1 MLLSLQ
7 KCLLSWNELKKFVET
22 FLSHVLFLENVNSSS
37 PLDYFK
43 VLPPKR
49 SEGDPAEVRVSDLSH
64 HRRSKMSSN
73 TVLQIP
79 PLFKVGFMPSE
90 FYNAVKYTVP
100 IVDGCTLVHVT
111 LHLDLTGQ
119 NQVDYLTQMLTLRIW
134 A

>member
-90 FYNAVKYTVP
+90 FYNAVKMHK
-100 IVDGCTLVHVT
+100 IVFCFL
-111 LHLDLTGQ
+111 
-119 NQVDYLTQMLTLRIW
+119 
-134 A
+134 